1 MQIFFL
7 CALLMTSVVDTN
19 MIQNVIVTKFKSKNE
34 LIKFFSSP
42 KIYNSYL
49 DTVDAED
56 IEFNPPI
63 SGEKVESPLS
73 LSYYNCP
80 RVNFFP
86 YVLPKTKILQTWN
99 KKDSIFYGLIYTN
112 FITISITIV
121 PFDKDQK
128 GDVTL
133 LFIAKII
140 KKKFFVPN
148 KALEVVINDFK
159 NIFERIQ

>member
-7 CALLMTSVVDTN
+7 CALLMTSVVDSN
-19 MIQNVIVTKFKSKNE
+19 MIQNIIGTKFKSKNE

-49 DTVDAED
+49 EMVDAEK
-56 IEFNPPI
+56 IEFNPPVRTN
-63 SGEKVESPLS
+63 EVDFPLS

-80 RVNFFP
+80 KVNFFP
-86 YVLPKTKILQTWN
+86 YVMPKTKILQTWN

-121 PFDKDQK
+121 PFEKNQK
-128 GDVTL
+128 GEVTM

-159 NIFERIQ
+159 NIFEKIQ